1 MQMQGSKWV
10 VAGCLA
16 LSLAVALGCKGNP
29 ERERREYL
37 ESGNALLAQNKP
49 ADAIVQYRNAI
60 KADPK
65 FGEAHLQLAE
75 AYAQSGDVR
84 RSAQQYIRAADLM
97 PESAVAQLKA
107 GTILLMGN
115 RFADARSRAEK
126 ALAADPKN
134 IDAQMLL
141 GNAIAGTKDIEGAL
155 KEFEEAVAI
164 APSDSRGYTAMG
176 AVQLA
181 KGQADEA
188 EKLFRRA
195 IEVQPR
201 AVPARLALANFLWS
215 ANRRAEAEAA
225 FAEALKIDP
234 ANKLANRAL
243 ATFHSAGDNPAAAE
257 PYLKA
262 LAADPADGGA
272 RLTLGD
278 HYLRL
283 GKIAEARQV
292 FTQIAGERGGFAAG
306 RIRLAALAYGE
317 KNPTE
322 AYRLLDE
329 VLAKES
335 KNVSALLARSRM
347 QRMDGKPREALV
359 SAQAAVAAAPD
370 SSPALYERA
379 LTELDLS
386 QLDESIKSLR
396 EVVRL
401 SPRAAS
407 AHMQLA
413 NVLLRRRD
421 AAGALRAAEDGLR
434 NAPNNPAARLLVAR
448 AQMAG
453 GDTTAAAA
461 TMAPLQQQYP
471 EAGIVWSQLGSLR
484 MLQKDAK
491 GARAAF
497 ERGVALQPGQPD
509 AVRGL
514 AMLDVAENKAAS
526 AQQRIE
532 AQLAKTPTDRQHLAT
547 AARVY
552 MAQRDFE
559 KAEATLRKI
568 LAVDSTNLE
577 TYGMLGQLYLMQDK
591 TDAALKEFDT
601 LSKQQPN
608 AVGPHTVV
616 AMLLQ
621 SKNRLQEA
629 QQRYERVIQIDRQAP
644 VAANNLAWL
653 YAEGAGN
660 LDVALQL
667 AQTARLR
674 LPNAPAVAD
683 TLGWV
688 YFKKQQ
694 YDLAIRELNEAVAGE
709 PDNPEYQYHLGV
721 AHAAKGDIAKAR
733 AALQKAVARPFGSL
747 TEAQKALAALPKA

>member
-107 GTILLMGN
+107 GTVLLLGN

-155 KEFEEAVAI
+155 KEFEEAVEL

-195 IEVQPR
+195 IEVQPT

-215 ANRRAEAEAA
+215 ANRRAEAEAS

-243 ATFHSAGDNPAAAE
+243 ATFHSSGQNPAAAE

-283 GKIAEARQV
+283 GKIDEARQV
-292 FTQIAGERGGFAAG
+292 FTRIAGETDGFAAG

-329 VLAKES
+329 VLAKEP

-359 SAQAAVAAAPD
+359 SAQAAVAAEPE

-379 LTELDLS
+379 LSELDLS

-532 AQLAKTPTDRQHLAT
+532 AQLAETPNDRQHLAT

-552 MAQRDFE
+552 MAQRDFA
-559 KAEATLRKI
+559 KAEATLRQI

-721 AHAAKGDIAKAR
+721 AHAAKGDIVKAR

-747 TEAQKALAALPKA
+747 SEAQKALAALPKA

>member
-1 MQMQGSKWV
+1 MQKQKSSWV
-10 VAGCLA
+10 LVGCLA
-16 LSLAVALGCKGNP
+16 LSFAVALGCKGNP
-29 ERERREYL
+29 EQQRREYL
-37 ESGNALLAQNKP
+37 ESGNALLAENKP

-60 KADPK
+60 KADPR

-75 AYAQSGDVR
+75 AYARAGDVR

-97 PESAVAQLKA
+97 PESAEAQLKA
-107 GTILLMGN
+107 GTILLLGN
-115 RFADARSRAEK
+115 RFDDARSRAEK
-126 ALAADPKN
+126 ALAVNPKN

-155 KEFEEAVAI
+155 KEFEEAVEI
-164 APSDSRGYTAMG
+164 APSDSRGYTALG

-181 KGQADEA
+181 KGQASEA
-188 EKLFRRA
+188 ERYFRRA
-195 IEVQPR
+195 IEVQPQ

-215 ANRRAEAEAA
+215 SNRRPEAEAA
-225 FAEALKIDP
+225 FADALKIEP

-243 ATFHSAGDNPAAAE
+243 ATFHSAGENPAAAE

-262 LAADPADGGA
+262 LAADPADGAA
-272 RLTLGD
+272 RLALGD
-278 HYLRL
+278 YYLRL
-283 GKIAEARQV
+283 GKTAEARQV
-292 FTQIAGERGGFAAG
+292 FKKVAEESGGFAAG

-317 KNPTE
+317 KNQTE

-335 KNVSALLARSRM
+335 KNVSALLARARM
-347 QRMDGKPREALV
+347 QRMDGKPREALA
-359 SAQAAVAAAPD
+359 SAQAAVAVAPE

-379 LTELDLS
+379 LNELDLS
-386 QLDESIKSLR
+386 QLDESIKSFR

-413 NVLLRRRD
+413 NALLRRRD

-448 AQMAG
+448 AQMAS

-471 EAGIVWSQLGSLR
+471 EAGVVWSQLGSLR
-484 MLQKDAK
+484 MMQKDAT
-491 GARAAF
+491 GARSAF
-497 ERGVALQPGQPD
+497 ERALALQPGQPD
-509 AVRGL
+509 AQRGL
-514 AMLDVAENKAAS
+514 AMLDVSENKAAS
-526 AQQRIE
+526 AQERIE
-532 AQLAKTPTDRQHLAT
+532 AQLKKTPDDRQHLST

-552 MAQRDFE
+552 MAQRDFAR
-559 KAEATLRKI
+559 AETTLRKV
-568 LAVDSTNLE
+568 LAADSTNLE

-621 SKNRLQEA
+621 SKGRLQEA

-694 YDLAIRELNEAVAGE
+694 YDLAIRELSEAAAGD
-709 PDNPEYQYHLGV
+709 PDNPEYQYHLG
-721 AHAAKGDIAKAR
+721 AAYAAKGDIAKAR
-733 AALQKAVARPFGSL
+733 VALEKAVARPFGSL
-747 TEAQKALAALPKA
+747 AEAQKALAALPKA